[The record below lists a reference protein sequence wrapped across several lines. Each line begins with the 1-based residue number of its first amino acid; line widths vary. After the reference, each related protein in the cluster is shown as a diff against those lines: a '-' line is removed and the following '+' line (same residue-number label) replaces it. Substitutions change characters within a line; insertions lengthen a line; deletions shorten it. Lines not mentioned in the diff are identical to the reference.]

1 MHRALNEPE
10 LSDATMAVLR
20 KIGRTLGA
28 ALGVGP
34 YDDPLLRTER
44 RERRTVGHA
53 AGRTAGHAEGRT
65 EARVE
70 PQREAVLQVLK
81 LRGLPVSAAL
91 SRHLAQLQG
100 VSAATV
106 VEAAPVR
113 AIGGAVS
120 GGSRRRRPE
129 IVDPAARSRR
139 GGATDVQANA
149 GTRVDYQI
157 GTMIEIPPGAVTAD
171 HVADAADFF
180 SFGTNDLTQIMF
192 GYSRDDATSF
202 SPSTCRNASY
212 RRLRSRYS
220 TGQVSAGGDG
230 GAARPHHQ
238 AGADGG
244 HLRQAWGRPV
254 INRVLLPG
262 RHELRLLLPLPH
274 AHIRFAADAV
284 LGTSAQR
291 RSPRIL
297 SRHPASLTRISGSPP
312 SCPEEIV
319 VTLVLHCD
327 PIHICLTILS
337 RRTLHLTLIEEVRTL
352 LQRVY
357 LIRTLNVIYIHRQS
371 PLRQQRYYLYLSK
384 RVGSTRIFG
393 DLDYLRRLC
402 VRRSGRKYNV
412 GIVGFLRQH

>member
-34 YDDPLLRTER
+34 DDDPLLRTER

-129 IVDPAARSRR
+129 IVDPAA
-139 GGATDVQANA
+139 
-149 GTRVDYQI
+149 
-157 GTMIEIPPGAVTAD
+157 
-171 HVADAADFF
+171 
-180 SFGTNDLTQIMF
+180 
-192 GYSRDDATSF
+192 
-202 SPSTCRNASY
+202 
-212 RRLRSRYS
+212 
-220 TGQVSAGGDG
+220 
-230 GAARPHHQ
+230 
-238 AGADGG
+238 
-244 HLRQAWGRPV
+244 
-254 INRVLLPG
+254 
-262 RHELRLLLPLPH
+262 
-274 AHIRFAADAV
+274 
-284 LGTSAQR
+284 
-291 RSPRIL
+291 
-297 SRHPASLTRISGSPP
+297 
-312 SCPEEIV
+312 
-319 VTLVLHCD
+319 
-327 PIHICLTILS
+327 
-337 RRTLHLTLIEEVRTL
+337 
-352 LQRVY
+352 
-357 LIRTLNVIYIHRQS
+357 
-371 PLRQQRYYLYLSK
+371 
-384 RVGSTRIFG
+384 
-393 DLDYLRRLC
+393 
-402 VRRSGRKYNV
+402 
-412 GIVGFLRQH
+412 